1 MIDMTKKQN
10 YTAPEAETLV
20 VQAEGMIC
28 LSNQAMLVLFSEF
41 GGDNAAGATLIED
54 AGYDL

>member
-1 MIDMTKKQN
+1 MTKKQN

-28 LSNQAMLVLFSEF
+28 LSNPTTLILFSEF
-41 GGDNAAGATLIED
+41 GVDNAAGATLVED
-54 AGYDL
+54 YGYDL

>member
-1 MIDMTKKQN
+1 MTKKQV

-20 VQAEGMIC
+20 VQAEGMVC
-28 LSNQAMLVLFSEF
+28 LSNPAYLVLFSEF
-41 GGDNAAGATLIED
+41 GDDYKAGANLIED

>member
-1 MIDMTKKQN
+1 MTKKQN
-10 YTAPEAETLV
+10 YAAPEAETLV

-28 LSNQAMLVLFSEF
+28 LSNPTMLVLFSQF
-41 GGDNAAGATLIED
+41 GDDYAAGATLIED